1 MDSTDLAERVM
12 LERQDPAKRRQILD
26 GAREVFLREGF
37 DGASVNDIARVAAV
51 SKGTIYVYFASK
63 EQLFEALIRA
73 DRRAQAER
81 ICTFDAENHNVRQVL
96 TAFGTS
102 LLETMMRPEHMA
114 HLRTVIAAAAKFPG
128 LGRAFY
134 EAGPEH
140 GIVKLAGYLDRQ
152 VDAGVLAMADSRR
165 AAMQFIELC
174 QAGLL
179 KPMLFCVIE
188 DMPLS
193 TIGKAVQSAVD
204 VFLAAYGQTAA
215 GQATARPI
223 A

>member
-1 MDSTDLAERVM
+1 MAGIDLAEVAI
-12 LERQDPAKRRQILD
+12 LERQDPTKRRQILD

-51 SKGTIYVYFASK
+51 SKGTIYVYFDSK
-63 EQLFEALIRA
+63 EHLFETLIRE

-81 ICTFDAENHNVRQVL
+81 ICTFDVENHDVHAVL
-96 TAFGTS
+96 GTFGRS
-102 LLETMMRPEHMA
+102 LLETMMRPENMA

-140 GIVKLAGYLDRQ
+140 GIAKLAAYLDRQ
-152 VDAGVLAMADSRR
+152 VGAGILTIADTRR

-174 QAGLL
+174 QAGLM
-179 KPMLFCVIE
+179 KPMLFCVIDE
-188 DMPLS
+188 TPLAA
-193 TIGKAVQSAVD
+193 IGTAVD
-204 VFLAAYGQTAA
+204 AAVAVFMAAYGKGA
-215 GQATARPI
+215 GSPAPRPI

>member
-1 MDSTDLAERVM
+1 MAGIDLVEVAI
-12 LERQDPAKRRQILD
+12 LERQDPTKRRQILD

-51 SKGTIYVYFASK
+51 SKGTIYVYFDSK
-63 EQLFEALIRA
+63 EHLFETLIRE

-81 ICTFDAENHNVRQVL
+81 ICTFDVENHDVHAVL
-96 TAFGTS
+96 GTFGRS
-102 LLETMMRPEHMA
+102 LLETMMRPENMA

-140 GIVKLAGYLDRQ
+140 GIAKLAAYLDRQ
-152 VDAGVLAMADSRR
+152 VGAGILAIADTRR

-174 QAGLL
+174 QAGLM
-179 KPMLFCVIE
+179 KPMLFCVIDE
-188 DMPLS
+188 TPLAA
-193 TIGKAVQSAVD
+193 IGTAVD
-204 VFLAAYGQTAA
+204 AAVAVFMAAYGKGA
-215 GQATARPI
+215 GSPAPRPI

>member
-1 MDSTDLAERVM
+1 MAGIDLVEVAI
-12 LERQDPAKRRQILD
+12 LERQDPTKRRQILD

-51 SKGTIYVYFASK
+51 SKGTIYVYFDSK
-63 EQLFEALIRA
+63 EHLFETLIRE

-81 ICTFDAENHNVRQVL
+81 ICTFDVENHDVHAVL
-96 TAFGTS
+96 GTFGRS
-102 LLETMMRPEHMA
+102 LLETMMRPENMA

-140 GIVKLAGYLDRQ
+140 GIAKLAAYLDRQ
-152 VDAGVLAMADSRR
+152 VGAGILTIADTRR

-174 QAGLL
+174 QAGLM
-179 KPMLFCVIE
+179 KPMLFCVIDE
-188 DMPLS
+188 TPLAA
-193 TIGKAVQSAVD
+193 IGTAVD
-204 VFLAAYGQTAA
+204 AAVAVFMAAYGKGA
-215 GQATARPI
+215 GSPAPRPI